1 MHVCKGVFGAIM
13 LGLGSTLGTG
23 VFVSIRIGA
32 GVTGPA
38 VIIIIILAALLAAW
52 LRPGVRRGRTRSCIP
67 LRPVAFSC
75 PIHKNL
81 TNASTCLSK
90 VRI

>member
-1 MHVCKGVFGAIM
+1 MHVSKGVFGAIM

-52 LRPGVRRGRTRSCIP
+52 LRPGSASRQDAVMHTIASGRLFMSH
-67 LRPVAFSC
+67 S
-75 PIHKNL
+75 
-81 TNASTCLSK
+81 
-90 VRI
+90 